1 MYIQGTQSALATR
14 MIYVR
19 DLLRELVVRDIKL
32 RYKRSVLGITWA
44 MITPLIQIL
53 IFTFL
58 FNKVLPL
65 NIPHYTEF
73 VFCGVLSW
81 TWFQSSLYLAAG
93 SIVDNR
99 DLVRRPGFP
108 IAVLPVVTVATNMI
122 HYILALPV
130 LVVFLLRDGGTIGL
144 VFLAIPVVMIVQFI
158 FTLGLSYLIA
168 AAHVLLRDTQHLLS
182 VALTLLFYLTPVFY
196 TIDRVPAKYLPIYQF
211 NPMNHILQAYR
222 DIIIAGQLPAAMPLL
237 IVSVTSVLLLFVGYA
252 IFRQTSDLFVEEL

>member
-1 MYIQGTQSALATR
+1 MHVTASANGSVL
-14 MIYVR
+14 IYVR

-32 RYKRSVLGITWA
+32 RYKRSVLGIAWA
-44 MITPLIQIL
+44 MITPLIQII

-73 VFCGVLSW
+73 VFSGVLAW
-81 TWFQSSLYLAAG
+81 TWFQSSLFLAAS

-108 IAVLPVVTVATNMI
+108 TAVLPAVTVATNMI
-122 HYILALPV
+122 HYLLALPV
-130 LVVFLLRDGGTIGL
+130 LIIFLLRDGGNL
-144 VFLAIPVVMIVQFI
+144 SMAFLALPLVMIIQFL

-168 AAHVLLRDTQHLLS
+168 AAHVTFRDTQHLLS

-196 TIDRVPAKYLPIYQF
+196 AARSVPANYQFIYQL
-211 NPMNHILQAYR
+211 NLMSHLLQFYR
-222 DIIIAGQLPAAMPLL
+222 DIIVDGRLPTFGPMLVVALISVGLL
-237 IVSVTSVLLLFVGYA
+237 VVGYVVFSRA
-252 IFRQTSDLFVEEL
+252 SDYFVEEL